1 MFDPLEPFKRDI
13 ERIQTAFTARGTP
26 SADEGKRIA
35 RQLGAGISYNGI
47 QWDPRGGFGGYTFT
61 DDKVTGSTFLAK
73 NLGQAQRSLREMR
86 ERFGYHD

>member
-26 SADEGKRIA
+26 SDDEGKRIA
-35 RQLGAGISYNGI
+35 RQLGTGMSYDGI
-47 QWDPRGGFGGYTFT
+47 QRDPHGEFAGYLFT
-61 DDKVTGSTFLAK
+61 DREKTGSTFLAPT
-73 NLGQAQRSLREMR
+73 LAQAQRSLRETR